1 MLSAIKAKAFYIDLI
16 LYSSRKADNIKII
29 FYLVGG
35 MKKMLYCCET
45 CGKKFT
51 TEEQA
56 LDCERVHAEEKAK
69 RDELVKARED
79 RVKEVNSLFKTFY
92 NAYKSFYNDY
102 GVFPEISGS
111 FNKFSPLEKMIF
123 GMF

>member
-1 MLSAIKAKAFYIDLI
+1 
-16 LYSSRKADNIKII
+16 
-29 FYLVGG
+29 
-35 MKKMLYCCET
+35 MLYCCET
-45 CGKKFT
+45 CGKRYS

-69 RDELVKARED
+69 REELSKARDD
-79 RVKEVNSLFKTFY
+79 RAKEVDSLFNTCY
-92 NAYKSFYNDY
+92 DAYKSFYNDY
-102 GVFPEISGS
+102 GVFPDISGG

>member
-1 MLSAIKAKAFYIDLI
+1 
-16 LYSSRKADNIKII
+16 
-29 FYLVGG
+29 
-35 MKKMLYCCET
+35 MLYCCET

-56 LDCERVHAEEKAK
+56 LDCEKVHAEEHS
-69 RDELVKARED
+69 KARED
-79 RVKEVNSLFKTFY
+79 RVKEVDSLFKTFY
-92 NAYKSFYNDY
+92 DAYKSFYNDY
-102 GVFPEISGS
+102 GTYPEISGG

>member
-1 MLSAIKAKAFYIDLI
+1 
-16 LYSSRKADNIKII
+16 
-29 FYLVGG
+29 
-35 MKKMLYCCET
+35 MLYCCET
-45 CGKKFT
+45 CGKRYS

-69 RDELVKARED
+69 KEELSKAREN
-79 RVKEVNSLFKTFY
+79 REKEVNGYFKAFY
-92 NAYKSFYNDY
+92 DAYKKFYNDY
-102 GVFPEISGS
+102 GVFPEISGG

>member
-1 MLSAIKAKAFYIDLI
+1 
-16 LYSSRKADNIKII
+16 
-29 FYLVGG
+29 
-35 MKKMLYCCET
+35 MLYCCET
-45 CGKKFT
+45 CGKRYS

-56 LDCERVHAEEKAK
+56 LDCERVHAEEKVK

-92 NAYKSFYNDY
+92 DAYKSFYNDY
-102 GVFPEISGS
+102 GTFPEISGG

>member
-1 MLSAIKAKAFYIDLI
+1 
-16 LYSSRKADNIKII
+16 
-29 FYLVGG
+29 
-35 MKKMLYCCET
+35 MLYCCET

-56 LDCERVHAEEKAK
+56 LDCEKVHEEEKAK
-69 RDELVKARED
+69 REKLLKTEDDRE
-79 RVKEVNSLFKTFY
+79 KEVDSLFKTFY
-92 NAYKSFYNDY
+92 DAYKSFYNDY
-102 GVFPEISGS
+102 GVFPEISVG

>member
-1 MLSAIKAKAFYIDLI
+1 
-16 LYSSRKADNIKII
+16 
-29 FYLVGG
+29 
-35 MKKMLYCCET
+35 MLYCCET
-45 CGKKFT
+45 CGKRYS

-56 LDCERVHAEEKAK
+56 LECERVHAEEKAK
-69 RDELVKARED
+69 KEELVKARDE
-79 RVKEVNSLFKTFY
+79 RAKEVDSLFKTFY

-102 GVFPEISGS
+102 GVFPEISAG

>member
-1 MLSAIKAKAFYIDLI
+1 
-16 LYSSRKADNIKII
+16 
-29 FYLVGG
+29 
-35 MKKMLYCCET
+35 MLYCCET

-69 RDELVKARED
+69 REKLSKARED

-92 NAYKSFYNDY
+92 DAYKSFYNDY
-102 GVFPEISGS
+102 GTYPEISGG
-111 FNKFSPLEKMIF
+111 FNKFSPLERIIF

>member
-1 MLSAIKAKAFYIDLI
+1 
-16 LYSSRKADNIKII
+16 
-29 FYLVGG
+29 
-35 MKKMLYCCET
+35 MLYCCET
-45 CGKKFT
+45 CGKRYS

-69 RDELVKARED
+69 REELSKARED
-79 RVKEVNSLFKTFY
+79 REKEVNGYFKAFY
-92 NAYKSFYNDY
+92 DAYKKFYNDY
-102 GVFPEISGS
+102 GVFPDVSGG

>member
-1 MLSAIKAKAFYIDLI
+1 
-16 LYSSRKADNIKII
+16 
-29 FYLVGG
+29 
-35 MKKMLYCCET
+35 MLYCCET
-45 CGKKFT
+45 CGKRYS

-69 RDELVKARED
+69 REELSKARED
-79 RVKEVNSLFKTFY
+79 REKEVNGYFKAFY
-92 NAYKSFYNDY
+92 DAYKKFYNDY
-102 GVFPEISGS
+102 GVFPEISGG